1 MKSKTKPKQDSYVV
15 LQRWMRTELGLKGN
29 ELTVYAT
36 IYGFSQD
43 GESVYKGGY
52 GYLADWT
59 GLSENGARNIVKEL
73 VARGLLKELKTMV
86 GGILVNQYVAVRNPV
101 PETVPEDGADPYKN
115 CTPTKIVPLQKV
127 YPDPYKK
134 CIQTP
139 TKSVDRKYI
148 GKPKG
153 KYTPSRARS
162 DGGENR
168 TPLDV
173 FAAWCSGAVPEQE
186 QPRLMEQLK
195 RFDTYRAARRGKAWD
210 AQAAQAVC
218 DKLTQLADEAKTTQ
232 RTDYMIASIRQSI
245 EAGWSVLDHP
255 KSWGHA
261 AGQRAKPSSLRVERS
276 PDEIAAAGDWMRT
289 APLRRPLIRQQKA
302 GAESD

>member
-15 LQRWMRTELGLKGN
+15 LQRWMRTELGLEGN
-29 ELTVYAT
+29 ELTVYAI

-43 GESVYKGGY
+43 GDSVYKGGY
-52 GYLADWT
+52 GYLADWI
-59 GLSENGARNIVKEL
+59 GLSENGARNIVKKL

-86 GGILVNQYVAVRNPV
+86 GGILVNQYVAVRNPT
-101 PETVPEDGADPYKN
+101 PETVPEDGTDPYKN
-115 CTPTKIVPLQKV
+115 CTPTKNVPLQKV
-127 YPDPYKK
+127 YPNPYKK

-148 GKPKG
+148 GKPNG

-162 DGGENR
+162 DGGETR

-173 FAAWCSGAVPEQE
+173 FAAWCSGAVPEQD

-195 RFDTYRAARRGKAWD
+195 SFDTYRAARRGKVWD

-218 DKLTQLADEAKTTQ
+218 DKLTQLADEAKTAQ

-261 AGQRAKPSSLRVERS
+261 AGQRAKPSNLRVERS

-289 APLRRPLIRQQKA
+289 ALLRRPLIRQQKA